1 MLSKHHMFS
10 WTSKCVGNHAKDQ
23 RRLSVEAIRLMMLEL
38 NEISSV
44 EGKHHF
50 DQYIRLCL

>member
-1 MLSKHHMFS
+1 MLSRHDMFS
-10 WTSKCVGNHAKDQ
+10 WTSKCVGNHVEDQ
-23 RRLSVEAIRLMMLEL
+23 GRLSIEAIRLMMLEL

-44 EGKHHF
+44 EGKQHF